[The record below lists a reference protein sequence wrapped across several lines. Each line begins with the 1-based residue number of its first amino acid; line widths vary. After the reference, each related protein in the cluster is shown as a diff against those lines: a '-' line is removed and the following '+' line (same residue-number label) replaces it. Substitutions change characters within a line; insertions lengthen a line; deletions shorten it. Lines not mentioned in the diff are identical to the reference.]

1 MKKRAMTVLI
11 AVTLVGCS
19 DNKSAIGRYQVHESS
34 VDEYFGTKSDSMLT
48 SKLSHVLI
56 KTDTTTG
63 ESWYWDSRYMDGKQT
78 TNEWVPIKVDNPL
91 GLNLGHK

>member
-1 MKKRAMTVLI
+1 MGRSGMKKRAMTVLI

-48 SKLSHVLI
+48 SKLSHVFNQDRHNYGRKLVLGFAVHGR
-56 KTDTTTG
+56 KTD
-63 ESWYWDSRYMDGKQT
+63 DK
-78 TNEWVPIKVDNPL
+78 
-91 GLNLGHK
+91 